1 MKIRHVLVAALSA
14 FAIGAGAQTTLKP
27 GLWQINQKMHTADGR
42 MEKQMGQ
49 MQQELANM
57 PPSQRKMVEAAMAK
71 QGMQLGGAGP
81 GGMAVK
87 ICMTRQMVERNEMP
101 SQRSDCKTTR
111 QTRSGNTMNMAF
123 TCSNPPSS
131 GEGQVTFTSPEAYT
145 MKMSVTSK
153 ANGKTEKMDMDA
165 SGKWLA
171 SDCGTIK
178 PPPMARK

>member
-1 MKIRHVLVAALSA
+1 MKAKHFLAAALSA
-14 FAIGAGAQTTLKP
+14 VALGAGAQTTLKP

-42 MEKQMGQ
+42 MEKQMAQ
-49 MQQELANM
+49 MQEEMAKM
-57 PPSQRKMVEAAMAK
+57 PPAKRKMMEDAMTK

-87 ICMTRQMVERNEMP
+87 ICMTKEMVERNEMP

-111 QTRSGNTMNMAF
+111 QTRSGNTMSMAF

-131 GEGQVTFTSPEAYT
+131 GEGKVTFTSPEAYT
-145 MKMSVTSK
+145 MKMSVNST

-171 SDCGTIK
+171 SDCGAIK

>member
-1 MKIRHVLVAALSA
+1 MKAKHLLAAALSVLA
-14 FAIGAGAQTTLKP
+14 LSVSAQTLKP

-42 MEKQMGQ
+42 MEKQMAA
-49 MQQELANM
+49 MQQQMAAM
-57 PPSQRKMVEAAMAK
+57 PPAKRKMMEDAMGK

-87 ICMTRQMVERNEMP
+87 ICMTKEMVERNEMP
-101 SQRSDCKTTR
+101 SQRGDCKTTK
-111 QTRSGNTMNMAF
+111 QNRSGNTMTMAF
-123 TCSNPPSS
+123 ACTNPPST

-145 MKMSVTSK
+145 MKMTVNST

-165 SGKWLA
+165 SGKWLGA
-171 SDCGTIK
+171 DCGNIK